1 MAVREE
7 VIESLYQQHYEPL
20 LKLAYLI
27 VGSGSAEDLV
37 QDAFVKAMD
46 KWRPDAPPEAFRAW
60 AKTTMTRMSISKW
73 RKTSREQVAFQQ
85 HGLTPDISAPEVYPE
100 VTAALAGLSPRQRT
114 ATVLRYYEDLSETE
128 VANRMGVRV
137 GTAKALLHQ
146 AREKLKVDSILV
158 SSK

>member
-27 VGSGSAEDLV
+27 GGSSNAEDLV
-37 QDAFVKAMD
+37 QDAFVRALD

-60 AKTTMTRMSISKW
+60 AKTTMVRMSISKW
-73 RKTSREQVAFQQ
+73 RKSSREQVAFQQ
-85 HGLTPDISAPEVYPE
+85 HGIDPGISNPEVYPE

-114 ATVLRYYEDLSETE
+114 ATVLRYYEDLSDAE
-128 VANRMGVRV
+128 VAERMGVRT
-137 GTAKALLHQ
+137 GTVKALLHQ
-146 AREKLKVDSILV
+146 ARERLKVDSVLV
-158 SSK
+158 SS